1 LYCKFF
7 TTQHNIKDFDRT
19 ISISNN
25 SSNKDNFF
33 KMSPTIVL
41 SKCNDPNWE
50 RVDPE
55 DRNVKSSSFMYF
67 ENGLEG
73 VNKAR
78 QDAEALI
85 TGNPKISSLL
95 RDVILASTFATI
107 DRKEKYFLEI
117 EAKKKKKR
125 DRIIDNNDVEHGHDL
140 LMPKRKKIKVEET
153 QQEPIPI
160 AIVPIN
166 VAPCIITATKL
177 IFPSSPSIVGA
188 TRRRRRPSEK
198 RKMSHDNDQD
208 GIPAEGAIVTATRL
222 IFPSIPATSPSSSSS
237 SSSVPSKKKRRKI
250 YVVIPTNNDES
261 ATAIVKFQKATRGFL
276 ARKLNVDRRI
286 TAVAGYGVVRIQKL
300 ARGFLIRS
308 HLAAAEVQQK
318 KVAATS
324 TVRIQKHVRGFLAR
338 KRLQIELLPAAAST
352 QATTTTT
359 TASCHSNS
367 NCKNDICCICLEVPD
382 QNAAKIDCGCDH
394 RFCFECIQK
403 WGTEKSNT
411 CPYCRGKFHE
421 ITTTCMNNNETK
433 TTQVKDHNSRSVGI
447 ESPQIGSG
455 WYALD
460 ISAAEDTLVYD
471 MEEAHRDGRDF
482 SIQQYIEHIRANQE
496 DGSYGP
502 LETDQD
508 AQIYE
513 VMIRTAHEMPNY
525 PQYIALFPPS
535 MHTSATVTWHEILY
549 AQTNQ
554 AQHEIMEAQR
564 QGPVQVEQCLQ
575 KYRRLSRLS

>member
-166 VAPCIITATKL
+166 VAPCIVTATKL

-222 IFPSIPATSPSSSSS
+222 IFPSISATSPS

-276 ARKLNVDRRI
+276 ARKLYVDSRI

-308 HLAAAEVQQK
+308 HLAAAEVLQK

-338 KRLQIELLPAAAST
+338 KRLHIELLPAAAST
-352 QATTTTT
+352 QTTTTT
-359 TASCHSNS
+359 STTTSASCRSNS
-367 NCKNDICCICLEVPD
+367 KNDICCICLEVPD

-394 RFCFECIQK
+394 RFCFDCIQK

-411 CPYCRGKFHE
+411 CPYCRGQFHE

-447 ESPQIGSG
+447 ESPQTGSG

-460 ISAAEDTLVYD
+460 ISVAEETLLYD
-471 MEEAHRDGRDF
+471 MEEAHRNGRTF
-482 SIQQYIEHIRANQE
+482 SIQQYIEHIRANQD